1 MEAPRLTHGPALLF
15 PNGQVMNLAVLSADL
30 NPMATFQQA
39 STEDIILQGGDVTL
53 ARRLEAI
60 GRVDGYEQE
69 RKTLKHQWIKSR
81 RVVDTVAEREL
92 DRTQPTLES
101 LMTCWELGDGFES

>member
-1 MEAPRLTHGPALLF
+1 MH
-15 PNGQVMNLAVLSADL
+15 LAVLSTDL
-30 NPMATFQQA
+30 NPMATFQQT
-39 STEDIILQGGDVTL
+39 STEDTILQGGDVTL

-60 GRVDGYEQE
+60 GRVDEYEQE
-69 RKTLKHQWIKSR
+69 QKMIKYQWIKSQ

-92 DRTQPTLES
+92 DRTQPTWES